1 MRSAVALPP
10 GENLNEWLA
19 ANSKFL
25 LIYLDLSYLCYLAAV
40 DFFNEVS
47 LIWGITCETQMPN
60 FGEGEGFPL
69 GFEYLWADGVKIKSP
84 IRCSSTEYVDYVMS
98 WVEEQINNEQIFV
111 TSSDSQFPRNYLA
124 IVKQIFTRL
133 FRIFAIIYTQHFSRL
148 EELGAVAHLNTSFKH
163 FCFFIWEFDLVDQR
177 ELGALQDI
185 VDALKSKFTE
195 DLSP

>member
-1 MRSAVALPP
+1 MN
-10 GENLNEWLA
+10 G
-19 ANSKFL
+19 L
-25 LIYLDLSYLCYLAAV
+25 LQIVSLISFSFVMIIFFVPVAV

-47 LIWGITCETQMPN
+47 LIWGITCETQMPA
-60 FGEGEGFPL
+60 FGAGEGFPL
-69 GFEYLWADGVKIKSP
+69 GFEYLWADGVKIKTP

-98 WVEEQINNEQIFV
+98 WVEEQINNEQVFV
-111 TSSDSQFPRNYLA
+111 TSSDSQFPRNYVA

-163 FCFFIWEFDLVDQR
+163 FCFFIWEFDLVDPR

-185 VDALKSKFTE
+185 VDALKEKFNE
-195 DLSP
+195 NSI